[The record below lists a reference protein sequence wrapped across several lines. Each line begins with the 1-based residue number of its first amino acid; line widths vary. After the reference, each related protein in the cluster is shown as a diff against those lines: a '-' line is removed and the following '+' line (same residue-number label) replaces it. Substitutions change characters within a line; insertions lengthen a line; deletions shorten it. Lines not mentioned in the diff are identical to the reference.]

1 MSIGNPRC
9 ELLWLKTTLT
19 DRMALKTAL
28 YTLFTREFDRE
39 NVRGHQRQQFICGIT
54 PKGHFPADYLAH
66 YSIAEGCKP
75 ENQVFNRYLDVQPY
89 NRTRVILGDWKDDAE
104 KGETARQRYLSANW
118 VRELFGGKWWV
129 ATQAPLPTTMHA
141 FLSMLFQPLSHLPA
155 SFHSLS
161 SSRPTKRIR
170 IRTVVQ
176 LTDGNTRMGH
186 HAYLP
191 LDVGESLTMAP
202 ERNCDAPS
210 LKVTL
215 LERQTIN
222 EAQCIQSTV
231 SILPISSSTSDQE
244 EPEPVVFRHLLY
256 SSWPDHGVPESRE
269 HFIRFLHL
277 VDRVNKDVSLATSDA
292 ELDPDSPIMIH
303 CSAGVGR
310 TGTLLAAMSLLRAYD
325 HLTETPSPMT
335 HPVTAL
341 PGLAPS
347 PLGPLPESVQKDM
360 VVNEVDSMREQR
372 PGMVQ
377 KDQQILYIYEVF
389 ALGLGFVRTGVTS
402 E

>member
-1 MSIGNPRC
+1 
-9 ELLWLKTTLT
+9 
-19 DRMALKTAL
+19 
-28 YTLFTREFDRE
+28 
-39 NVRGHQRQQFICGIT
+39 
-54 PKGHFPADYLAH
+54 
-66 YSIAEGCKP
+66 
-75 ENQVFNRYLDVQPY
+75 
-89 NRTRVILGDWKDDAE
+89 
-104 KGETARQRYLSANW
+104 
-118 VRELFGGKWWV
+118 VRELFGGNWWV
-129 ATQAPLPTTMHA
+129 ATQAPLPNTMHA

-155 SFHSLS
+155 SFRPPS
-161 SSRPTKRIR
+161 SSHPAKRIR

-186 HAYLP
+186 HAYIP

-202 ERNCDAPS
+202 EKNCDAPS

-244 EPEPVVFRHLLY
+244 EPEPIVFRHILY

-269 HFIRFLHL
+269 HFIRFLRL
-277 VDRVNKDVSLATSDA
+277 VDRMNKDVSLATSHSSDA
-292 ELDPDSPIMIH
+292 ELDPDPPIMIH

-310 TGTLLAAMSLLRAYD
+310 TGTLIATMSLLRAWG
-325 HLTETPSPMT
+325 HLTQPPTLPT
-335 HPVTAL
+335 TRVTAV

-347 PLGPLPESVQKDM
+347 PLGPLPESVEKDM

-389 ALGLGFVRTGVTS
+389 ALGLGLVRAGVTS